1 MNETTQNR
9 KKLMKKLSKGLLVST
24 PMVVA
29 AFSMSQIA
37 SAAPGNCPAGSTFSG
52 GICLVTSSSTSTYQ
66 GSTYQGSTYQA
77 QPEAAGEAEA
87 SSYGSGT
94 AEAKGEAEASS
105 YGSGTVHQAKGEAE
119 ASSYGSGTVKPK
131 GEAEGASY
139 GSGVD
144 KAAGEAEATGKSY
157 GSGVVDG
164 AVDKAK
170 GEAESSAKK
179 AVKKRYGS

>member
-1 MNETTQNR
+1 MSDNSQNR

-37 SAAPGNCPAGSTFSG
+37 SAAPGNCPAGSTFTG

-87 SSYGSGT
+87 LSLI
-94 AEAKGEAEASS
+94 
-105 YGSGTVHQAKGEAE
+105 HI
-119 ASSYGSGTVKPK
+119 
-131 GEAEGASY
+131 
-139 GSGVD
+139 
-144 KAAGEAEATGKSY
+144 
-157 GSGVVDG
+157 
-164 AVDKAK
+164 
-170 GEAESSAKK
+170 
-179 AVKKRYGS
+179 